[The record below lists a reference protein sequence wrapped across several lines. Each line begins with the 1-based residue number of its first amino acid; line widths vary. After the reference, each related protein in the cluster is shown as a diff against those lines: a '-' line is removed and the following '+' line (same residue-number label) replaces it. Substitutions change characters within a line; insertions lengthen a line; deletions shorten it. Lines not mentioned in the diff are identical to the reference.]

1 MKPEEAQLARLIRL
15 VKADGVLDAQEIELL
30 VEMAER
36 KGFTKEDLTRLAD
49 STPAVSPDPGPER
62 VRFFYQAVALAL
74 TDGDVARD
82 ELNVL
87 RTIGKQLDLDPVAV
101 EKVLDHLQQDHDA
114 GLSREQMEG
123 LFEW

>member
-36 KGFTKEDLTRLAD
+36 KGFSKEHLAALAD
-49 STPAVSPDPGPER
+49 STPQTLPESGPEK
-62 VRFFYQAVALAL
+62 VRYFYQAVALAL
-74 TDGDVARD
+74 TDGEVAQN

-87 RTIGKQLDLDPVAV
+87 RTIGKQLQLNAEAV
-101 EKVLDHLQQDHDA
+101 EKVLDRLSSEHDA
-114 GLSREQMEG
+114 GLSQEQMEG